1 MPKLTAARSG
11 SLCASGSVVEGLLKH
26 APGPHRLLRDVY
38 NVAQTHPATRCC
50 IRASIAATDRPGS
63 WHRGDSQPDE
73 ARVQSPIWIAA
84 PAHLEVV
91 RLQRAQASA
100 AQAVRQ
106 ALRHRRPW
114 WAWVAACISAL
125 FQCQICSAA
134 VGLPEPIGR
143 TETSLA
149 RALPIMPL
157 SHRESDCGRVM
168 PRTSPMRVSSRP
180 SLAAPPRLLKPAS
193 SAYVYAT
200 KPSVGTR

>member
-1 MPKLTAARSG
+1 MKACSNTPRGPIGCCVTCTTWHRLIPPPDAAFGHLSPQLTGQDPGIAATPSPTRRGSRVRSG
-11 SLCASGSVVEGLLKH
+11 SRRSET
-26 APGPHRLLRDVY
+26 PG
-38 NVAQTHPATRCC
+38 
-50 IRASIAATDRPGS
+50 
-63 WHRGDSQPDE
+63 
-73 ARVQSPIWIAA
+73 
-84 PAHLEVV
+84 
-91 RLQRAQASA
+91 RAQAIA

-106 ALRHRRPW
+106 ALGRRRLW

-168 PRTSPMRVSSRP
+168 PRTSPMRVSSRL